1 MKLYTKTG
9 DDGTTGLFGGDRVA
23 KDSLRVDAYGTL
35 DELNA
40 TVGVALALGLDP
52 SAAAVLA
59 EVSSDLFVVGA
70 EVACAP
76 GKEKKMKMR
85 LVDAEDAARL
95 ERAIDD
101 AEARLAPM
109 KSFVLP
115 GGAPAAAQ
123 LHVARC
129 VARRAERAV
138 LAASREAP
146 IRREVIVYLN
156 RLSDLLFA
164 LSRLEN
170 QRAGVA
176 DVPWVPRA

>member
-1 MKLYTKTG
+1 MKLYTRTG
-9 DDGTTGLFGGDRVA
+9 DDGSTGLFGGDRVA
-23 KDSLRVDAYGTL
+23 KDSARVDAYGTL

-40 TVGVALALGLDP
+40 TIGAALAGGLDA
-52 SAAAVLA
+52 SAAASLTDVM
-59 EVSSDLFVVGA
+59 SDLFVVGA
-70 EVACAP
+70 EIACAP
-76 GKEKKMKMR
+76 GKEHKLKMR
-85 LVDAEDAARL
+85 LVDDDDAARL

-115 GGAPAAAQ
+115 GGAPAAAR

-138 LAASREAP
+138 LTASREAP
-146 IRREVIVYLN
+146 VRREVLVYLN

-164 LSRLEN
+164 LSRVEN

-176 DVPWVPRA
+176 DVPWTPRA